1 MSAIAGIYSFGCESA
16 SAEEGGKMM
25 QALRKYPADR
35 VCAWCEGSVFMGCHA
50 QHVTPESVHERL
62 PFYDEQRNLAITAD
76 AILDNRS
83 ELCERLGVRQERR
96 QEIADSELILLA
108 YDKWGG
114 EAAQYLIGDFA
125 FVIWDAKRRRLYGAR
140 DMTGSRTLYT
150 YQHDSGFAFST
161 VVAPLLTLSSLRKE
175 LHEPWLA
182 EFLSIRSM
190 QESVDIGTTAYKHIN
205 QLPPAHWFTME
216 EGKRILH
223 QYACLN
229 EVEPLR
235 LKTRGEY
242 IEAFREVFSQ
252 AVTARLR
259 THRAVGAA
267 LSGGL
272 DSGAV
277 ASFAAP
283 SLHLQQKP
291 LYAYSYVPVQDF
303 EDWTSPALLANEQSY
318 IQSTARY
325 VGNIHENYLDFEGK
339 SPFSEI
345 DIWLE
350 LMEAPYKYFENSF
363 WIRGFY
369 EKAQEHNVGV
379 LLTGA
384 RGNFTVSWG
393 PALDYYARQFR
404 RLHWLQ
410 SFQGLWSYSRL
421 TGSRMSRLLPV
432 LLKKATS
439 LDSRA
444 SLSRSQRSPVPSL
457 IHPEFAKRMHVE
469 DVPVLSGTGW
479 MKNADQTR
487 KEKFSN
493 LAIAN
498 KNGVV
503 ATKLSLRYG
512 LWERDPTG
520 DSRVIRFCLSVPF
533 EQYVQNGRDRALIRT
548 AMKDH
553 LPDDVRLNQRVRGV
567 QPADWLHRMIPCW
580 DTFMGELQMMCHDLR
595 TAEYLNVEFIKTA
608 MSKLRHPGPEQA
620 SDPNIRLL
628 MHSLIVYRFL
638 CGFNDSI

>member
-1 MSAIAGIYSFGCESA
+1 
-16 SAEEGGKMM
+16 
-25 QALRKYPADR
+25 
-35 VCAWCEGSVFMGCHA
+35 
-50 QHVTPESVHERL
+50 
-62 PFYDEQRNLAITAD
+62 
-76 AILDNRS
+76 
-83 ELCERLGVRQERR
+83 
-96 QEIADSELILLA
+96 
-108 YDKWGG
+108 
-114 EAAQYLIGDFA
+114 
-125 FVIWDAKRRRLYGAR
+125 
-140 DMTGSRTLYT
+140 
-150 YQHDSGFAFST
+150 
-161 VVAPLLTLSSLRKE
+161 
-175 LHEPWLA
+175 
-182 EFLSIRSM
+182 M

-216 EGKRILH
+216 EGERTLH
-223 QYACLN
+223 KYACLD

-235 LKTRGEY
+235 LKTGGEY
-242 IEAFREVFSQ
+242 IEAFREVFTQ

-291 LYAYSYVPVQDF
+291 LHAYSYVPVQDF
-303 EDWTSPALLANEQSY
+303 TDWTPPTLMANERSY

-325 VGNIHENYLDFEGK
+325 VGNIHENYMDFEGK

-410 SFQGLWSYSRL
+410 SFQGLWRYSKL
-421 TGSRMSRLLPV
+421 TGRRMSHLLPV
-432 LLKKATS
+432 MLKKATS
-439 LDSRA
+439 LE
-444 SLSRSQRSPVPSL
+444 SRSWLRRSNRSPVPSL

-469 DVPVLSGTGW
+469 DIPVLSGTGW

-548 AMKDH
+548 AMRDH

-567 QPADWLHRMIPCW
+567 QPADWLHRMLPCW
-580 DTFMGELQMMCHDLR
+580 DTFMGELQLMCHDLR
-595 TAEYLNVEFIKTA
+595 AAEYLNIEFIKTA
-608 MSKLRHPGPEQA
+608 MAKLHHPRPEQA

-638 CGFNDSI
+638 CRLN

>member
-1 MSAIAGIYSFGCESA
+1 MSAIAGIYSFGHEPV

-35 VCAWCEGSVFMGCHA
+35 VCAWCEDSIFLGCHA

-62 PFYDEQRNLAITAD
+62 PFYDEQRELAITAD

-83 ELCERLGVRQERR
+83 ELFERLGVRQERR
-96 QEIADSELILLA
+96 QEITDSELILLV
-108 YDKWGG
+108 YDKWGVNTP
-114 EAAQYLIGDFA
+114 QYLIGDFA
-125 FVIWDAKRRRLYGAR
+125 FVIWDGKRQRLYGAR

-150 YQHDSGFAFST
+150 YQHERAFAFST
-161 VVAPLLTLSSLRKE
+161 VVAPLLALTSLRRE

-182 EFLSIRSM
+182 EFLSIRAM

-216 EGKRILH
+216 EGKRTLH
-223 QYACLN
+223 KYVSLD

-235 LKTRGEY
+235 LKSGGEY

-277 ASFAAP
+277 ASIAAP

-303 EDWTSPALLANEQSY
+303 KDWTSPSLLANERSY

-325 VGNIHENYLDFEGK
+325 VGNIHEHYMDFEGK

-393 PALDYYARQFR
+393 PALDYYAHQFR
-404 RLHWLQ
+404 RMHWLQ
-410 SFQGLWSYSRL
+410 SFRGLWHYSRL
-421 TGSRMSRLLPV
+421 TGRRMSRLLPMM
-432 LLKKATS
+432 LKKAAS

-444 SLSRSQRSPVPSL
+444 SLFRGQRTPVPLL

-533 EQYVQNGRDRALIRT
+533 EQYVQNGRDRALIRK
-548 AMKDH
+548 AMQDH

-580 DTFMGELQMMCHDLR
+580 DAFMGELQLMCSDLR
-595 TAEYLNVEFIKTA
+595 AAEYLNIEFIKTA
-608 MSKLRHPGPEQA
+608 MSKLRHPRPDQA

-638 CGFNDSI
+638 CRSN

>member
-1 MSAIAGIYSFGCESA
+1 MSAIAGIYSFGRESA

-35 VCAWCEGSVFMGCHA
+35 VCAWCEGSIFMGCHA

-83 ELCERLGVRQERR
+83 ELFERLGVRQERR

-108 YDKWGG
+108 YDKWGV

-404 RLHWLQ
+404 RMHWLQ
-410 SFQGLWSYSRL
+410 SFQGLWSYGRL
-421 TGSRMSRLLPV
+421 TGIRMSRLIPLM
-432 LLKKATS
+432 LKKATS

>member
-1 MSAIAGIYSFGCESA
+1 MSAIAGIYSFGHESVCT
-16 SAEEGGKMM
+16 EEGGKMM

-35 VCAWCEGSVFMGCHA
+35 VCAWCEGSIFLGCHA

-62 PFYDEQRNLAITAD
+62 PFHDELRDLAITAD
-76 AILDNRS
+76 AIIDNRS
-83 ELCERLGVRQERR
+83 ELFERLGVEQERR
-96 QEIADSELILLA
+96 QDITDSELILLA
-108 YDKWGG
+108 YDKWGVD
-114 EAAQYLIGDFA
+114 AAGYLIGDFA
-125 FVIWDAKRRRLYGAR
+125 FVIWDAKEHRLYGAR
-140 DMTGSRTLYT
+140 DMTGNRTLYI
-150 YQHDSGFAFST
+150 YQHDRGFAFST
-161 VVAPLLTLSSLRKE
+161 VVAPLLALSSLRKE
-175 LHEPWLA
+175 LYEPWLA
-182 EFLSIRSM
+182 EFLSIRAM

-216 EGKRILH
+216 EGKRTLH
-223 QYACLN
+223 KYACLD

-235 LKTRGEY
+235 LKTGGEY
-242 IEAFREVFSQ
+242 IEAFREVFTQ

-291 LYAYSYVPVQDF
+291 LHAYSYVPVQDF
-303 EDWTSPALLANEQSY
+303 TDWTPPTLLANERSY

-325 VGNIHENYLDFEGK
+325 VGNINENYMDFEGK

-410 SFQGLWSYSRL
+410 SFQGLWRYSKL
-421 TGSRMSRLLPV
+421 TGRRMSHLLPV
-432 LLKKATS
+432 MLKKATP
-439 LDSRA
+439 LE
-444 SLSRSQRSPVPSL
+444 SRSWLRRSNRSPVPSL

-469 DVPVLSGTGW
+469 DIPVLSGTGW
-479 MKNADQTR
+479 IKNADQTR

-533 EQYVQNGRDRALIRT
+533 EQYVQNGRDRALIRK
-548 AMKDH
+548 AMRDH

-567 QPADWLHRMIPCW
+567 QPADWLHRMLPCW
-580 DTFMGELQMMCHDLR
+580 DTFMGELQLMCHDLR
-595 TAEYLNVEFIKTA
+595 AAEYLNIELIKTA
-608 MSKLRHPGPEQA
+608 MAKLRHPRPEQA

-638 CGFNDSI
+638 CGLN

>member
-108 YDKWGG
+108 YDKWGV

>member
-1 MSAIAGIYSFGCESA
+1 VSAIAGIYSFGRESV

-35 VCAWCEGSVFMGCHA
+35 VCAWCEGSIFLGCHA

-62 PFYDEQRNLAITAD
+62 PFYDEQRDLAITAD

-83 ELCERLGVRQERR
+83 ELFERLGVRQERQ
-96 QEIADSELILLA
+96 QEITDSELILLA
-108 YDKWGG
+108 YDKWGV

-190 QESVDIGTTAYKHIN
+190 QESVDIGTTIYKHIN

-223 QYACLN
+223 QYACLD

-242 IEAFREVFSQ
+242 IEAFSEVFSQ

-303 EDWTSPALLANEQSY
+303 EDWTSPALLANERSY

-325 VGNIHENYLDFEGK
+325 VGNIHENYMDFEGK

-410 SFQGLWSYSRL
+410 SFQGLWRYSRL
-421 TGSRMSRLLPV
+421 TGRRMSRLLPV
-432 LLKKATS
+432 MLKKATS

-567 QPADWLHRMIPCW
+567 QPADWLHRMLPCW
-580 DTFMGELQMMCHDLR
+580 DTFMEELQMMCHDLQA
-595 TAEYLNVEFIKTA
+595 AEYLNIEFIKTA

-638 CGFNDSI
+638 CGLN

>member
-1 MSAIAGIYSFGCESA
+1 MSAIAGIYSFGHEPVCT
-16 SAEEGGKMM
+16 EEGGKMM

-35 VCAWCEGSVFMGCHA
+35 VCAWCEGSIFLGCHA

-62 PFYDEQRNLAITAD
+62 PFYDEERNLAITAD
-76 AILDNRS
+76 AIIDNRF
-83 ELCERLGVRQERR
+83 ELFERLGVGQERR
-96 QEIADSELILLA
+96 HDITDSELILLA
-108 YDKWGG
+108 YDKWALD
-114 EAAQYLIGDFA
+114 AARYLIGDFA
-125 FVIWDAKRRRLYGAR
+125 FVIWDAGQHRLYGAR
-140 DMTGSRTLYT
+140 DMAGSRTLYT
-150 YQHDSGFAFST
+150 YQHDRGFAFST
-161 VVAPLLTLSSLRKE
+161 VVAPLLTLSSLQKE

-182 EFLSIRSM
+182 EFLSIRAM
-190 QESVDIGTTAYKHIN
+190 QESVDIGTTGYKHIN

-216 EGKRILH
+216 EGKSTIH
-223 QYACLN
+223 KYASLDD
-229 EVEPLR
+229 VEPLR
-235 LKTRGEY
+235 LKTGGEY
-242 IEAFREVFSQ
+242 VEAFREVFSQ
-252 AVTARLR
+252 AVNARLR
-259 THRAVGAA
+259 THRGVGAA

-283 SLHLQQKP
+283 SLRLQQKP
-291 LYAYSYVPVQDF
+291 LHAYSYVPVQDF
-303 EDWTSPALLANEQSY
+303 TDWTPSTLLANERAY

-369 EKAQEHNVGV
+369 EKAQEQNVGV

-384 RGNFTVSWG
+384 RGNFTISWG
-393 PALDYYARQFR
+393 PALDYYARQLR

-410 SFQGLWSYSRL
+410 SFQGLWQYSKL
-421 TGSRMSRLLPV
+421 TGRRVSHLLPV
-432 LLKKATS
+432 MLKKATS
-439 LDSRA
+439 LDSR
-444 SLSRSQRSPVPSL
+444 SWLRGGNRSPVPSL
-457 IHPEFAKRMHVE
+457 IHPEFAKRMNVE
-469 DVPVLSGTGW
+469 DIPTLSGTGW
-479 MKNADQTR
+479 MKNADQAR
-487 KEKFSN
+487 KEKFTN

-533 EQYVQNGRDRALIRT
+533 EQYVQNGRDRALIRG
-548 AMKDH
+548 AMRDY

-567 QPADWLHRMIPCW
+567 QPADWLHRMLPCW
-580 DTFMGELQMMCHDLR
+580 ETFMGELQLLCHDLHA
-595 TAEYLNVEFIKTA
+595 AEFLNIDVIKTA
-608 MSKLRHPGPEQA
+608 MAKFRQPRPEQA
-620 SDPNIRLL
+620 SDPSIRLL
-628 MHSLIVYRFL
+628 MHSLIVYRFIR
-638 CGFNDSI
+638 GFN

>member
-1 MSAIAGIYSFGCESA
+1 MSAIAGIYSFGHEPVSI
-16 SAEEGGKMM
+16 EEGGKMM

-35 VCAWCEGSVFMGCHA
+35 VCVWCEGSIFLGCHA

-62 PFYDEQRNLAITAD
+62 PFYDEERDLAITAD

-83 ELCERLGVRQERR
+83 ELFERLGVKQGRR
-96 QEIADSELILLA
+96 QEMTDSELILLA

-114 EAAQYLIGDFA
+114 EAASYLIGDFA
-125 FVIWDAKRRRLYGAR
+125 FVIWDSKRQRLYGAR
-140 DMTGSRTLYT
+140 DMTGSRTLYI
-150 YQHDSGFAFST
+150 YQHDRGFAFST
-161 VVAPLLTLSSLRKE
+161 VVAPLLALSSLHKE
-175 LHEPWLA
+175 LYEPWLA
-182 EFLSIRSM
+182 EFLSIRAM
-190 QESVDIGTTAYKHIN
+190 PESVDIGMTVYKHIN

-216 EGKRILH
+216 EGKRTLYK
-223 QYACLN
+223 YANLAK
-229 EVEPLR
+229 VEPLR
-235 LKTRGEY
+235 LKTGEEY
-242 IEAFREVFSQ
+242 IEAFREVFSL

-283 SLHLQQKP
+283 ALSLQQKP
-291 LYAYSYVPVQDF
+291 LHAYSYVPVQDF
-303 EDWTSPALLANEQSY
+303 TDWTPPALLANERSY

-325 VGNIHENYLDFEGK
+325 VGNIQENYMDFEGE
-339 SPFSEI
+339 SPFTEI

-379 LLTGA
+379 LLNGA

-410 SFQGLWSYSRL
+410 SFQGLWRYSRL
-421 TGSRMSRLLPV
+421 TGIHMSRLMPIM
-432 LLKKATS
+432 LKKATS
-439 LDSRA
+439 FDSRA
-444 SLSRSQRSPVPSL
+444 SLSRSQRSPVPPL
-457 IHPEFAKRMHVE
+457 IQPEFAKRMNAQ

-479 MKNADQTR
+479 RKNADQTR

-498 KNGVV
+498 KNGAV

-548 AMKDH
+548 AMKDY
-553 LPDDVRLNQRVRGV
+553 LPDEVRLNQRVRGV
-567 QPADWLHRMIPCW
+567 QPADWLHRMLPCW
-580 DTFMGELQMMCHDLR
+580 DTFMEELQGMCHDLR
-595 TAEYLNVEFIKTA
+595 AAEYLNIDLIKA
-608 MSKLRHPGPEQA
+608 ALQKLQHPHSEQA
-620 SDPNIRLL
+620 FDPNIRLL

-638 CGFNDSI
+638 CGLN

>member
-1 MSAIAGIYSFGCESA
+1 MSAIAGIYNFGRESA

-35 VCAWCEGSVFMGCHA
+35 VCAWCEGSIFLGCHA

-62 PFYDEQRNLAITAD
+62 PFYDEERDLAITAD

-83 ELCERLGVRQERR
+83 ELLERLGVRQERR
-96 QEIADSELILLA
+96 QEITDSELILLA
-108 YDKWGG
+108 YDKWGVD
-114 EAAQYLIGDFA
+114 AAQYLIGDFA

-190 QESVDIGTTAYKHIN
+190 QESVDIGTTVYKHIN

-223 QYACLN
+223 QYACLD

-303 EDWTSPALLANEQSY
+303 EDWTSPALLANERSY

-345 DIWLE
+345 DTWLE

-410 SFQGLWSYSRL
+410 SFQGLWRYSRL
-421 TGSRMSRLLPV
+421 TGRRMSRLLPV
-432 LLKKATS
+432 MLKKATLLDTHVS
-439 LDSRA
+439 LFRGK
-444 SLSRSQRSPVPSL
+444 RSPVPSL

-553 LPDDVRLNQRVRGV
+553 LPDVVRLNQRVRGV

-595 TAEYLNVEFIKTA
+595 AAEYLNIELIKTA

-638 CGFNDSI
+638 CGLN

>member
-1 MSAIAGIYSFGCESA
+1 MSAIAGIYSFEREPV

-35 VCAWCEGSVFMGCHA
+35 VCVWCEGSIFLGCHA

-62 PFYDEQRNLAITAD
+62 PFYDEQRDLVITAD

-83 ELCERLGVRQERR
+83 ELFERLGVRQERQ
-96 QEIADSELILLA
+96 QEITDSELILLG
-108 YDKWGG
+108 YDKWGVD
-114 EAAQYLIGDFA
+114 AAQYLIGDFT

-190 QESVDIGTTAYKHIN
+190 QESVDIGATAYKHIN

-216 EGKRILH
+216 EGKRMLH
-223 QYACLN
+223 QYARLD

-283 SLHLQQKP
+283 ALHLQQKP

-303 EDWTSPALLANEQSY
+303 EDWTSPALLANERSY

-325 VGNIHENYLDFEGK
+325 VGNIHENYMDFEGK

-410 SFQGLWSYSRL
+410 SFRGLWRYSRL
-421 TGSRMSRLLPV
+421 TGRRMSRLLPV
-432 LLKKATS
+432 MLKKATS
-439 LDSRA
+439 LDTHV
-444 SLSRSQRSPVPSL
+444 SLFRGKRSPVPSL
-457 IHPEFAKRMHVE
+457 IHPQFAKRMHVE

-548 AMKDH
+548 AMKDY

-595 TAEYLNVEFIKTA
+595 TAEYLDIEFIKTA

-638 CGFNDSI
+638 CGFN